1 MKAGRWLFA
10 ALAVL
15 LAVAAGFMLRLYVFG
30 TVRVAGVSMQDTLK
44 SGDLALVTRLEYA
57 GRGPNRGDVVECRFP
72 GRDDTYVKRIVG
84 LPGDEIAFTGGQ
96 LTVNGSPVSEPYVS
110 TPTED
115 YAIALG
121 EDEYLALGDNRDESY
136 DSRMA
141 DMGPIGR
148 ADILGQVRW
157 ILFPMSRFGPI
168 Q

>member
-1 MKAGRWLFA
+1 MKARRWLIS

-15 LAVAAGFMLRLYVFG
+15 LAVAVGFLLRLYVFG
-30 TVRVAGVSMQDTLK
+30 TVRVAGVSMNDTLK

-57 GRGPNRGDVVECRFP
+57 GRGPNRGDVVQCRFP

-141 DMGPIGR
+141 DMGPLGADAFLGRVRCILWPPSRIGP
-148 ADILGQVRW
+148 VR
-157 ILFPMSRFGPI
+157 
-168 Q
+168 